1 MTGEFIEFPKLLAEH
16 MAMAGALRQPKSGHK
31 PEPRDTTGLDT
42 WMEAWCIFVSV
53 LIAAKPRLA
62 PDLFR
67 YQNYIVLASRRF
79 QPHA

>member
-1 MTGEFIEFPKLLAEH
+1 MRGEFIEFPKLLAEH
-16 MAMAGALRQPKSGHK
+16 MAMAGALRQPTSGHK
-31 PEPRDTTGLDT
+31 PEPWDITNLDM
-42 WMEAWCIFVSV
+42 WMEAWCIFASV

-67 YQNYIVLASRRF
+67 YQNYIFLASWHF